1 MSYADEKIKFLA
13 GQFNLIY
20 QRANREIR
28 ATWDAY
34 MKECGKEVADLQQ
47 AFDMASTQQERNSI
61 GYRLRAAKRS

>member
-28 ATWDAY
+28 VTWDAY

-47 AFDMASTQQERNSI
+47 AFDLSLI
-61 GYRLRAAKRS
+61 HI